1 MVKNKKYFQ
10 ISGREMFEFNPD
22 LVAGDDDEAGDDV
35 YERETDN
42 DEMEALGNVRGSGA
56 D

>member
-1 MVKNKKYFQ
+1 MFQ

-22 LVAGDDDEAGDDV
+22 LMADDDDAAGDDV
-35 YERETDN
+35 YMREDQN
-42 DEMEALGNVRGSGA
+42 EDDEVRR